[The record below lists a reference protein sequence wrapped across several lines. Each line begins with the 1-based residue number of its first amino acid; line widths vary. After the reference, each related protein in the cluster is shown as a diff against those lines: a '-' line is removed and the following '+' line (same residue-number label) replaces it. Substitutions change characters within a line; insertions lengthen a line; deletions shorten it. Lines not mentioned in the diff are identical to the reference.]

1 MSARLSTIASY
12 QIVCL
17 TYMYFVLENIASQST
32 SFALG
37 FCSFQVG
44 VGWGKVIG
52 GNCTYALVSFLIFKP
67 F

>member
-17 TYMYFVLENIASQST
+17 TYMYFVLENIVSQSI
-32 SFALG
+32 SFALV

-44 VGWGKVIG
+44 VRWGKVVG
-52 GNCTYALVSFLIFKP
+52 GTYARVSFLIFKP